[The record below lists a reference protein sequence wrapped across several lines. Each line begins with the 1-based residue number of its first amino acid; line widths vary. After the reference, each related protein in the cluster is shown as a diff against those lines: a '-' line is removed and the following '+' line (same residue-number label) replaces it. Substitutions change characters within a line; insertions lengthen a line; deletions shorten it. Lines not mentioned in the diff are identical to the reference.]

1 MPGFWT
7 SSLFSVSKWGGGG
20 PLTIRESWVPDFCGV
35 LSVNEG
41 TRLGVMAHA
50 VNPSTREAEA
60 AESL

>member
-1 MPGFWT
+1 M
-7 SSLFSVSKWGGGG
+7 FSVSKWGGDG
-20 PLTIRESWVPDFCGV
+20 PLTLRESWIPDFCGV